1 MSITLFSLKLQNTSW
16 EDLRAALDVARKKEE
31 NLRITTVNPEYLL
44 EAKSNRRFLE
54 SLRGSDLRLID
65 GVGICLLAMFQG
77 VRLQRLTGA
86 DVLPLMLT
94 WAEKEGLPVAIY
106 NSEQGLSSQSDI
118 EMMLHAKYPNLH
130 FDYNLQ
136 PTTYGLIL
144 CTYGAPTQEFLLDT
158 LETPAIKMGIGGAL
172 DFLTGT
178 QVRAPYLL
186 RLLGLEWL
194 WRLLRQPRRINRI
207 WRAVVVFPLQGI
219 MEISKEKYGRKI

>member
-44 EAKSNRRFLE
+44 EAKHNKRFFE
-54 SLRGSDLRLID
+54 SLRKADIRLID
-65 GVGICLLAMFQG
+65 GVGICLLAMLQG

-118 EMMLHAKYPNLH
+118 ETSLRSRYPQLS
-130 FDYNLQ
+130 FYYNEQ
-136 PTTYGLIL
+136 PSAYHLIL

-158 LETPAIKMGIGGAL
+158 LETPAIKMGVGGAV
-172 DFLTGT
+172 DFLTGK
-178 QVRAPYLL
+178 QKRAPHII
-186 RLLGLEWL
+186 RCLGCEWL
-194 WRLLRQPRRINRI
+194 WRLCMQPRRVIRI
-207 WRAVVVFPLQGI
+207 WRAVVIFPLQGI
-219 MEISKEKYGRKI
+219 LDLVNKDKRK